1 MSFVVVQQKTA
12 YEMRISDWSSDVC
25 SADRQGVGGAG
36 SGQALPPLETMD
48 GFGTLGAPPPTV
60 LALPTGEN
68 AGSSIGP
75 RHPPGYY
82 GNDSVRQ
89 AHNLSALVPTLAQ
102 LARLPMGASATP
114 HQKGPEHDPTP
125 WLLAPHLR
133 PA

>member
-1 MSFVVVQQKTA
+1 MLRRVMAVS
-12 YEMRISDWSSDVC
+12 
-25 SADRQGVGGAG
+25 QGVGGAG

-82 GNDSVRQ
+82 GNDNVRQ
-89 AHNLSALVPTLAQ
+89 APHLSAFVPTLET
-102 LARLPMGASATP
+102 LHRLPLGSSAP
-114 HQKGPEHDPTP
+114 LYQE
-125 WLLAPHLR
+125 R
-133 PA
+133 PAPDQKPSPHPP

>member
-1 MSFVVVQQKTA
+1 MLRRVMAVS
-12 YEMRISDWSSDVC
+12 
-25 SADRQGVGGAG
+25 QGVGGAG

-89 AHNLSALVPTLAQ
+89 AHNLSAFVPTLAP
-102 LARLPMGASATP
+102 LGRLPMGASASLN
-114 HQKGPEHDPTP
+114 QESPEQDLKP
-125 WLLAPHLR
+125 WLQIGRAHV
-133 PA
+133 

>member
-1 MSFVVVQQKTA
+1 
-12 YEMRISDWSSDVC
+12 MRISDWSSDVC
-25 SADRQGVGGAG
+25 SSELTADRRGDGWLVLFHTTANTDWSNLPISGLFVEMLRRVMAVSQGVGGAG

-82 GNDSVRQ
+82 GNASVR
-89 AHNLSALVPTLAQ
+89 PETG
-102 LARLPMGASATP
+102 RASGRERVW
-114 HQKGPEHDPTP
+114 QYG
-125 WLLAPHLR
+125 
-133 PA
+133 